1 MLYCLGEDTVHQ
13 QPPSSRENHI
23 LAFNTLLGPLF
34 CKIWHS
40 DPSLPFR
47 AFLCE
52 AGGGYLETTFLRHT
66 CQLVGD
72 TGGRLAGK
80 EAILLVSWNGSFR
93 PPRLT
98 ASQQFGWLQGWQEWE
113 LVPPAVSSCLSVSA
127 GMWALYRFVAAFWCL
142 GSSLCNFPLV
152 SIALVAYF
160 L

>member
-1 MLYCLGEDTVHQ
+1 MLYCLGEDTIQQ

-40 DPSLPFR
+40 DPSVSFR

-52 AGGGYLETTFLRHT
+52 AGGGCLETTFVKHT
-66 CQLVGD
+66 RQLVGD

-80 EAILLVSWNGSFR
+80 EATLFVSWNGSFR
-93 PPRLT
+93 PPQLT
-98 ASQQFGWLQGWQEWE
+98 ASQQFGWLQRWQEWE
-113 LVPPAVSSCLSVSA
+113 LVSPAAYQWVQACGNCTGLWQLPGV
-127 GMWALYRFVAAFWCL
+127 WDLLYVT
-142 GSSLCNFPLV
+142 SLW
-152 SIALVAYF
+152 F